1 MKVYAID
8 VRYYIQ
14 AENGAELEEVLEQ
27 TGIKYNEYYC
37 GYDVVDIEEEEDY
50 E

>member
-14 AENGAELEEVLEQ
+14 ADDESELNKVLDE
-27 TGIKYNEYYC
+27 TGIVYNEYYC
-37 GYDVVDIEEEEDY
+37 GYEIVDIEEEN
-50 E
+50 

>member
-1 MKVYAID
+1 MKTYAID

-14 AENGAELEEVLEQ
+14 AENEEELNEMLEN

-37 GYDVVDIEEEEDY
+37 GYDIVNVECEE
-50 E
+50 